1 MSGGIFGAISR
12 LLRSGDPKLDRDR
25 FDDVSPDLSGT
36 DAERV
41 AAGLRACLLGKGG
54 RMSTQRRCVSLGRA
68 YMALNPEGRRKF
80 LGIVAR
86 DFAADGAA
94 TLAAVADLDEFNDW
108 RGPLTGRGV
117 AVEAMEPPRRRLLRA
132 FGGIQGGDEL
142 LSRMRA
148 DLAEL
153 SGDDDAAAELA
164 TDLDGV
170 LGSLR

>member
-1 MSGGIFGAISR
+1 MSGIFGAISR
-12 LLRSGDPKLDRDR
+12 LLRSGDPKFDRDR
-25 FDDVSPDLSGT
+25 FDDLSPGLPDS

-68 YMALNPEGRRKF
+68 YMTLSPEGRRKF
-80 LGIVAR
+80 LRIIAR

-108 RGPLTGRGV
+108 RGPLTGRGI
-117 AVEAMEPPRRRLLRA
+117 AVEAMEPPRRRLLRTL
-132 FGGIQGGDEL
+132 GSLPGGDEL

-148 DLAEL
+148 DLSEL
-153 SGDDDAAAELA
+153 LGDDDAAAELA